1 MTQIIDR
8 RFSDKNKSAVNRSRF
23 IARFKYH
30 IKKAVADAISKR
42 SITEIEKGEKI
53 IIPAKDLSQPVFRY
67 GLGGV
72 RETVYPYNQDFVKND
87 RIKKPLA
94 GEGKGQGSGAGN
106 TDTIGSDD
114 FGFELSRE
122 EFLNLFFEDLA
133 LPDLVK
139 KQFSQIS
146 TYTPVRA
153 GFKKYG
159 TPPSLNIP
167 RSLRNAL
174 GRRIAFSRNE
184 KTELEEI
191 EKKLKELNQINSE
204 KQEDQERLNL
214 INNLIHQKDTLLE
227 KISAIPFI
235 DTIDLRFRNI
245 VLQPNP
251 TTQAVMFCIMDVSG
265 SMDESR
271 KELAKR
277 FFILLYLFLT
287 KTYQK
292 IEIVFIRH
300 HTTAK
305 EVDEHEFFYS
315 RETGGTVVSTALE
328 LMMKIIRDRYTSSD
342 WNIYGAQA
350 SDGDNWNADSP
361 HCSDVLNQEIMPCL
375 QYFAYIEITP
385 QAHQNLWE
393 AYLGLEKQYKNF
405 AMRTVES
412 AADIYPVFR
421 DLFRKQK
428 A

>member
-8 RFSDKNKSAVNRSRF
+8 RFNDKNKSAVNRSRF
-23 IARFKYH
+23 ISRFKSH
-30 IKKAVADAISKR
+30 IKKAVAEAISKR
-42 SITEIEKGEKI
+42 SITEIEKGEKV

-67 GLGGV
+67 GVGGI
-72 RETVYPYNQDFVKND
+72 REAVYPYNQHFVKND

-94 GEGKGQGSGAGN
+94 GEGKGQDSGASN
-106 TDTIGSDD
+106 TDATGSDD

-133 LPDLVK
+133 LPDLIK
-139 KQFSQIS
+139 KQFSQIQ
-146 TYTPVRA
+146 TATPIRA

-159 TPPSLNIP
+159 TLPSLNIL

-174 GRRIAFSRNE
+174 GRRIAFSMNE
-184 KTELEEI
+184 KTELAEI
-191 EKKLKELNQINSE
+191 EKKLNQPHLDQAEMIRLTERKNKLNQ
-204 KQEDQERLNL
+204 
-214 INNLIHQKDTLLE
+214 
-227 KISAIPFI
+227 KISKIPFI
-235 DTIDLRFRNI
+235 DTTDLRFKNM
-245 VLQPNP
+245 VLQPKP
-251 TTQAVMFCIMDVSG
+251 TTQAVMFCLMDVSG

-287 KTYQK
+287 KNYQK

-328 LMMKIIRDRYTSSD
+328 LMMKIIRERYSNSD
-342 WNIYGAQA
+342 WNIYGAEA

-361 HCSDVLNQEIMPCL
+361 HCAEVLIQEIMPCV
-375 QYFAYIEITP
+375 QYFAYVEISP
-385 QAHQNLWE
+385 QVHQNLWE
-393 AYLGLEKQYKNF
+393 AYVNVEKQCKHF
-405 AMRTVES
+405 AMRTVENTT
-412 AADIYPVFR
+412 DIYPVLR
-421 DLFRKQK
+421 ELFRKK
-428 A
+428 TS

>member
-23 IARFKYH
+23 ISRFKSH
-30 IKKAVADAISKR
+30 IKKAVTEAISKR
-42 SITEIEKGEKI
+42 SITEIDKGEKVV
-53 IIPAKDLSQPVFRY
+53 IPAKDLSQPIFRY
-67 GLGGV
+67 GVGGI
-72 RETVYPYNQDFVKND
+72 RETVYPYNQDFVKGD
-87 RIKKPLA
+87 RIKKPLES
-94 GEGKGQGSGAGN
+94 GGKGQGSGAGN

-133 LPDLVK
+133 LPDLIK
-139 KQFSQIS
+139 KQFSQIE

-153 GFKKYG
+153 GFKKFG
-159 TPPSLNIP
+159 TPPSLNIL

-174 GRRIAFSRNE
+174 GRRIAFSRSE
-184 KTELEEI
+184 KSELEKI
-191 EKKLKELNQINSE
+191 EEKLKELHQQNPE
-204 KQEDQERLNL
+204 NL
-214 INNLIHQKDTLLE
+214 DGPEISDLITRKNKLLQ

-235 DTIDLRFRNI
+235 DTTDLRFRNI
-245 VLQPNP
+245 VLQPKP
-251 TTQAVMFCIMDVSG
+251 STQAVMFCLMDVSG

-328 LMMKIIRDRYTSSD
+328 LMMKIIRERYLSSD
-342 WNIYGAQA
+342 WNIYGAEA

-361 HCSDVLNQEIMPCL
+361 HCADILNQEIMPCL
-375 QYFAYIEITP
+375 QYFAYIEISP
-385 QAHQNLWE
+385 QVHQNLWE
-393 AYLGLEKQYKNF
+393 AYLDVEKRYKQF
-405 AMRTVES
+405 VMRTVDS

>member
-23 IARFKYH
+23 ISRFKSH
-30 IKKAVADAISKR
+30 IKKAVAEAISKR
-42 SITEIEKGEKI
+42 SITEIEKGEKV
-53 IIPAKDLSQPVFRY
+53 IIPAKDLSQPIFRY
-67 GLGGV
+67 GIGGI

-87 RIKKPLA
+87 RIKRPL
-94 GEGKGQGSGAGN
+94 EGSGKSQGSGASN

-133 LPDLVK
+133 LPDLIK
-139 KQFSQIS
+139 KQFSQIQTS
-146 TYTPVRA
+146 TPVRA

-159 TPPSLNIP
+159 ALPSLNIL

-174 GRRIAFSRNE
+174 GRRIAFSMSE

-191 EKKLKELNQINSE
+191 EKKLKQLNMLNPENSDNPEIIN
-204 KQEDQERLNL
+204 
-214 INNLIHQKDTLLE
+214 LLE
-227 KISAIPFI
+227 RKNKLIQKISAIPFI
-235 DTIDLRFRNI
+235 DTTDLRFRNI
-245 VLQPNP
+245 VLQPKP
-251 TTQAVMFCIMDVSG
+251 STQAVMFCLMDVSG
-265 SMDESR
+265 SMDEAR

-328 LMMKIIRDRYTSSD
+328 LMMKIIRERYLSSD
-342 WNIYGAQA
+342 WNIYGAEA

-361 HCSDVLNQEIMPCL
+361 HCAEVLIQEIMPCV
-375 QYFAYIEITP
+375 QYFAYVEISP

-393 AYLGLEKQYKNF
+393 AYVEVEKKCKHF
-405 AMRTVES
+405 AMRTVENT
-412 AADIYPVFR
+412 AEIYPVFR
-421 DLFRKQK
+421 ELFRKK
-428 A
+428 TS